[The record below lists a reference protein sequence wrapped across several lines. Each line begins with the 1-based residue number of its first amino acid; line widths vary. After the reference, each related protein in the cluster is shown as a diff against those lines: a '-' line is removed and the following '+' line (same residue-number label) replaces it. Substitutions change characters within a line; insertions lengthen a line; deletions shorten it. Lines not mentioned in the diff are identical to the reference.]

1 MWHMKRISACWN
13 SDCIEYK
20 RRSFRKAVKIVRKR
34 TIDIRIAIEVWWQ
47 RWESK
52 QAARAPCRVRHV
64 RPSHIHKCFEERW
77 FYCTISL
84 RILRWQK
91 NENYLQSNRKF
102 KFKSVKNKSVI
113 LRLQMQL
120 SRSQIY
126 GRNGILDFSLTL
138 YWNSAIRLGRNSSSK
153 KKELE

>member
-1 MWHMKRISACWN
+1 MWHTMKRISTCWN
-13 SDCIEYK
+13 SNINVVRFARQWKLSVRE
-20 RRSFRKAVKIVRKR
+20 RSIFELR
-34 TIDIRIAIEVWWQ
+34 
-47 RWESK
+47 SK
-52 QAARAPCRVRHV
+52 SGDKGEKVNKLRVHRCRVRHV

-84 RILRWQK
+84 RILRWQE

-138 YWNSAIRLGRNSSSK
+138 YWNSAIRLGRNSSNK